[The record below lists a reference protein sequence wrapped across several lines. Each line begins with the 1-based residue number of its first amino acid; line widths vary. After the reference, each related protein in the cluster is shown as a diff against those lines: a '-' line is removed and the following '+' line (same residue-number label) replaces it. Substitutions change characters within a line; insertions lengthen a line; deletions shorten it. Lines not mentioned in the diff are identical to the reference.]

1 MREPVG
7 GTADALWDGEVARR
21 LPQDVLELDGA
32 DHALVLAGDP
42 LGSVDLL
49 RDAWTR
55 SSARSTAADSC
66 KFRASARSSTV
77 TPPT

>member
-49 RDAWTR
+49 RRYAGRLDAFF
-55 SSARSTAADSC
+55 SALDGC
-66 KFRASARSSTV
+66 
-77 TPPT
+77 